1 MCLDTLYRFIFNSDY
16 PTDKVVWLY
25 EGSVKLNSSGQ
36 ATVTLDI
43 QLDRVPYIKGC
54 ISLDDW
60 QTSIGLGTTRLA
72 SGGNVTDLIIA
83 NVYNSELDLNL
94 QRHAN
99 ATVKY
104 RLWGVL
110 SENDTGIEAN
120 RNNAISKTKL
130 AFSTDNNY
138 PRLIKE
144 GIAKSGETVGLFM
157 LGIPLIK
164 VSNLSSAQFI
174 SSITRLRALRTVS
187 KSILSSMIFCF
198 LAGSAIA
205 VLLAYILVEDSI
217 RVSTILRRFAL
228 SEEPVEVLSIRICA
242 IESSVS

>member
-144 GIAKSGETVGLFM
+144 GIAKSGETVHHGL
-157 LGIPLIK
+157 GRIPYADYWYSWANNMNYPSYEPSG
-164 VSNLSSAQFI
+164 VMTTAASANVPTMSADKDNVYFKQ
-174 SSITRLRALRTVS
+174 VG
-187 KSILSSMIFCF
+187 
-198 LAGSAIA
+198 GSD
-205 VLLAYILVEDSI
+205 VYYYY
-217 RVSTILRRFAL
+217 
-228 SEEPVEVLSIRICA
+228 RIYG
-242 IESSVS
+242 

>member
-25 EGSVKLNSSGQ
+25 EGSVKLNGSGQ

-144 GIAKSGETVGLFM
+144 GVAKSGETVAHNLKR
-157 LGIPLIK
+157 IPY
-164 VSNLSSAQFI
+164 VDYWYSWANNMMYPSYEPSGVMTTAASANVPTMSADEDNVYFKQ
-174 SSITRLRALRTVS
+174 VG
-187 KSILSSMIFCF
+187 
-198 LAGSAIA
+198 GSD
-205 VLLAYILVEDSI
+205 VYYYY
-217 RVSTILRRFAL
+217 
-228 SEEPVEVLSIRICA
+228 RIYG
-242 IESSVS
+242 

>member
-25 EGSVKLNSSGQ
+25 EGSVKLNGSGQ
-36 ATVTLDI
+36 ATVALDI

-144 GIAKSGETVGLFM
+144 GIAKSGETVAHNLKR
-157 LGIPLIK
+157 IPY
-164 VSNLSSAQFI
+164 VDYWYSWTNNMMYPSYEPSGVMTTAASANVPTMSADEDNVYFKQ
-174 SSITRLRALRTVS
+174 VG
-187 KSILSSMIFCF
+187 
-198 LAGSAIA
+198 GSD
-205 VLLAYILVEDSI
+205 VYYYY
-217 RVSTILRRFAL
+217 
-228 SEEPVEVLSIRICA
+228 RIYG
-242 IESSVS
+242 

>member
-36 ATVTLDI
+36 ATVALDI

-144 GIAKSGETVGLFM
+144 GIAKSGETVAHNLKR
-157 LGIPLIK
+157 IPY
-164 VSNLSSAQFI
+164 VDYWYSWANNMQYPSYEPSGVMTTAASANVPTMSADEDNVYFKQ
-174 SSITRLRALRTVS
+174 VG
-187 KSILSSMIFCF
+187 
-198 LAGSAIA
+198 GSD
-205 VLLAYILVEDSI
+205 VYYYY
-217 RVSTILRRFAL
+217 
-228 SEEPVEVLSIRICA
+228 RIYG
-242 IESSVS
+242 